1 MIFQEHIHHRAS
13 RRILLLLLLHH
24 NIPIHHQLK
33 GIIKVLMLPHLQLVT
48 LWITVL
54 NSHHLLKKRRRI
66 NGSNSTFHN
75 YSPNCGSKWILC
87 IHTWACAHTYIY
99 IYIHVYLMF
108 LICSFFLHSW
118 RCCVYCC
125 SECLSNISFWW
136 VWFIIAQSHL
146 WESLWEIDLICL
158 VSIYV
163 IYYLFHVMWISIIP
177 IKYATIMVFFFQ
189 INLYFILVLVN
200 FMLLSFFV
208 NCVKLICVI
217 KNGIKLLTLI
227 PRQYK
232 WLSRVFY
239 PIF

>member
-13 RRILLLLLLHH
+13 RRILLLLLHH

-66 NGSNSTFHN
+66 NGSNSTFNN

-87 IHTWACAHTYIY
+87 IHTWACTHTYIY
-99 IYIHVYLMF
+99 IYIHTCIMCIWF
-108 LICSFFLHSW
+108 FCSFFLHSW
-118 RCCVYCC
+118 RCCCVYSCC
-125 SECLSNISFWW
+125 KRLYCWRCCLDCCCECLPSIWFWW
-136 VWFIIAQSHL
+136 AWFIITQIT
-146 WESLWEIDLICL
+146 SLGILVGNIDLICL

-163 IYYLFHVMWISIIP
+163 IYYLFHVMWLLIIS

-189 INLYFILVLVN
+189 INLYFISVPVN
-200 FMLLSFFV
+200 FMFLSV
-208 NCVKLICVI
+208 ALN
-217 KNGIKLLTLI
+217 
-227 PRQYK
+227 QY
-232 WLSRVFY
+232 V
-239 PIF
+239 